1 MKKKQI
7 TNNNHSP
14 NGNVQSSGKSFWK
27 TNRNTIIGSI
37 IGGAVSLAVFCLKKL
52 VSTAVKDKEREKDI
66 KAHKQQVDYDNAQAL
81 QLFQDKMRLQGTYGY
96 QSSLGSGTFAPLKP
110 KLYDPLNDKA
120 NATFKDS
127 RLFASAIHSG
137 DCGIIAAPKGVGKTI
152 LFMQIGCAIAEGK
165 PTGLWP
171 QYAEGVRKPQIVEY
185 YDGELNDKD
194 MFDRYYKFN
203 FEFPENFNRYDRT
216 QLHSVED
223 ILNDLECKVPTYQ
236 SDTTVIIDNITK
248 FLDTA
253 QIDKVNRFNARL
265 ERIHSDAKSR
275 GINLTII
282 LIIHVLGKS
291 YTEGKPI
298 KLKDI
303 AGASNTTNFQNFV
316 IALEKPLGQ
325 QGPLGVRVLNSRGEP
340 EPDTV
345 CLLQP
350 CQDSWAH
357 FEFDSEISA
366 DESPKNAKAPLTKQ
380 ERDLAEARQIKK
392 FLDAGHTQ
400 EEAAA
405 QFGCV
410 RQTIA
415 NRLKLLNP

>member
-1 MKKKQI
+1 MDFD
-7 TNNNHSP
+7 
-14 NGNVQSSGKSFWK
+14 V
-27 TNRNTIIGSI
+27 
-37 IGGAVSLAVFCLKKL
+37 
-52 VSTAVKDKEREKDI
+52 
-66 KAHKQQVDYDNAQAL
+66 HKQQVDYDNAQAL
-81 QLFQDKMRLQGTYGY
+81 QLFQDKMRLRGTYGY
-96 QSSLGSGTFAPLKP
+96 QSSLGGTFTPLKP
-110 KLYDPLNDKA
+110 KLYNPLNDKA

-185 YDGELNDKD
+185 YDGELKDMD

-203 FEFPENFNRYDRT
+203 FGFPENFNRYDRT

-253 QIDKVNRFNARL
+253 QIDKVNRFNERL
-265 ERIHSDAKSR
+265 DGIHSDAKSR

-291 YTEGKPI
+291 YIEGKPI

-303 AGASNTTNFQNFV
+303 AGASNTTNFLDFV
-316 IALEKPLGQ
+316 IALEKPFGK
-325 QGPLGVRVLNSRGEP
+325 QGPLGIRVLNSRSEL

-350 CQDSWAH
+350 CQNSWAH

-366 DESPKNAKAPLTKQ
+366 DESPKDAKTSLSKAA
-380 ERDLAEARQIKK
+380 RDLAEAQQIKK

-400 EEAAA
+400 VEAEAH
-405 QFGCV
+405 FNLS
-410 RQTIA
+410 RPTIIK
-415 NRLKLLNP
+415 RLKLLNP